1 MAIALQ
7 YNPTTGQI
15 TNWYDPAYFT
25 PPSGSSTLEVT
36 AAQYAAAQAQPG
48 YTVQNG
54 VLTPPTEAALLSL
67 AQTQQITQLKSACDA
82 EIQGGFP
89 ATINGVSTLVT
100 LKQGGTSHDQTNAI
114 MVAMMAQAAISQAK
128 AWKPLTVT
136 APLSTI
142 TDNKGTYWVT
152 FTGGTTGASLPSL
165 PTDFSTFVTD
175 GSVQWYKTGF
185 RTGTSNG
192 TVIVDPVTA
201 VSLFGQGVVFVN
213 DARAR
218 YEQLKIE
225 VLAATT
231 PSAVQSINWI

>member
-185 RTGTSNG
+185 RIGTSNG